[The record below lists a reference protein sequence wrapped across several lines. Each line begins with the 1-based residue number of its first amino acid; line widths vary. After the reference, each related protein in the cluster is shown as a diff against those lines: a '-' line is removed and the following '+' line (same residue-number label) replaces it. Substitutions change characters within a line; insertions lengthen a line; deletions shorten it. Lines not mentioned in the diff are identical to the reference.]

1 MSQIE
6 TIMLVALGFVG
17 ALLVGLLV
25 VRGLWTYAVSLG
37 RRRVERRA
45 PSAIAELRA
54 DRDRLKAE
62 YAMQGRRLQLRLDD
76 LKTRMAEQMAEA
88 SRNRNRI
95 EHLADEIKRRD
106 EEITK
111 RDEEADNLRVQITA
125 LERELT
131 DRTELLQQAKDLMQ
145 AKEEISIELQ
155 SKLKVAEAKVS
166 DQWFIIETLKS
177 DNPQATADLTGMA
190 SSKFENAQ
198 ERLRQRIEEMN
209 SLTRQIDEQRQDL
222 SVQQDELAI
231 LREQINRS
239 READAR
245 VAAASRAKSKSK
257 DEKSATPNQDMLI
270 KSGQANAS
278 DQLEQKILD
287 TERETETLTEEL
299 SRLDEMWN
307 KNSASPDA
315 DQTAAGN
322 TAKSEAPE
330 TEKSKDEKAAA
341 DKKTRAK
348 SAGKSDKARSKADA
362 ADATSHKTAKKPAD
376 DAKRD
381 AEKQPADSQ
390 DQAATAKAAN
400 CRPADTKTAKSK
412 PAETKTA
419 ETKTTEP
426 VAVADVKLPGSSID
440 DATAVAQDDTQP
452 TGKTVTAGSTAGPNN
467 IISLAQ
473 RIRALHSDA
482 SSNS

>member
-37 RRRVERRA
+37 KRRVERRA

-95 EHLADEIKRRD
+95 EHLADEIRRRD

-111 RDEEADNLRVQITA
+111 RDEDADNLRLQITA

-145 AKEEISIELQ
+145 AKEEMSIELQ

-177 DNPQATADLTGMA
+177 DNPPATADLTGMA

-209 SLTRQIDEQRQDL
+209 ALTRQIDEQRQDL

-245 VAAASRAKSKSK
+245 VAASTKAKSRQT
-257 DEKSATPNQDMLI
+257 DEKSTTPNQDMLI
-270 KSGQANAS
+270 KSGQATAS
-278 DQLEQKILD
+278 DQLEQRIIE
-287 TERETETLTEEL
+287 TERETENLTEEL
-299 SRLDEMWN
+299 SRLDDMWN
-307 KNSASPDA
+307 KNNTDLGIDNDAAGSPDKPQKP
-315 DQTAAGN
+315 DMEKTASGKKPASKTN
-322 TAKSEAPE
+322 TARTAKSKTDPAD
-330 TEKSKDEKAAA
+330 TAKEKS
-341 DKKTRAK
+341 
-348 SAGKSDKARSKADA
+348 
-362 ADATSHKTAKKPAD
+362 AKKPAA
-376 DAKRD
+376 DAKPD
-381 AEKQPADSQ
+381 AERPQEKSAKTPQQPVSD
-390 DQAATAKAAN
+390 KAADDK
-400 CRPADTKTAKSK
+400 AA
-412 PAETKTA
+412 
-419 ETKTTEP
+419 EP
-426 VAVADVKLPGSSID
+426 VAMAEVKLPGSSMEV
-440 DATAVAQDDTQP
+440 TAAAQDDNQP
-452 TGKTVTAGSTAGPNN
+452 VGKTVTAGAGAGNNN

-473 RIRALHSDA
+473 RIRALHSDEPG
-482 SSNS
+482 NS

>member
-37 RRRVERRA
+37 KRRVERRA

-95 EHLADEIKRRD
+95 EHLADEIRRRD
-106 EEITK
+106 DEITK
-111 RDEEADNLRVQITA
+111 RDEDADNLHLQITA

-177 DNPQATADLTGMA
+177 DNPPATADLTGMA

-209 SLTRQIDEQRQDL
+209 TLTRQIDEQRQDL

-245 VAAASRAKSKSK
+245 VAASSKAKSRQT

-278 DQLEQKILD
+278 EQLEQKILE

-307 KNSASPDA
+307 KNNTDLGI
-315 DQTAAGN
+315 DEEAAGSP
-322 TAKSEAPE
+322 AKSEKPD
-330 TEKSKDEKAAA
+330 SEKAAA
-341 DKKTRAK
+341 SKKTTAK
-348 SAGKSDKARSKADA
+348 SHRSRKAKSKTEA
-362 ADATSHKTAKKPAD
+362 ADTTKDKTANKPAD
-376 DAKRD
+376 ETKPDTDSPQKQSAKPREQF
-381 AEKQPADSQ
+381 AS
-390 DQAATAKAAN
+390 AKAVDTE
-400 CRPADTKTAKSK
+400 PA
-412 PAETKTA
+412 
-419 ETKTTEP
+419 EP
-426 VAVADVKLPGSSID
+426 VAMAEVKLPGSSMEV
-440 DATAVAQDDTQP
+440 TAVAQDDNQP
-452 TGKTVTAGSTAGPNN
+452 AGKTLAAGTNAGNNN

-473 RIRALHSDA
+473 RIRALHGDA
-482 SSNS
+482 SGSS

>member
-37 RRRVERRA
+37 KRRVERRA

-106 EEITK
+106 EELTK
-111 RDEEADNLRVQITA
+111 RDEDADNLRLQITA

-177 DNPQATADLTGMA
+177 DNPPATADLTGMA

-209 SLTRQIDEQRQDL
+209 ALTQQIDEQRQDL

-245 VAAASRAKSKSK
+245 VAASSKAKSKQT
-257 DEKSATPNQDMLI
+257 DEKSTTPNQDILI

-278 DQLEQKILD
+278 EQLERKIIE
-287 TERETETLTEEL
+287 TERETENLTEEL
-299 SRLDEMWN
+299 SRLNEMWN
-307 KNSASPDA
+307 KNNTGLSMDDSAAENPD
-315 DQTAAGN
+315 
-322 TAKSEAPE
+322 KSQKPD
-330 TEKSKDEKAAA
+330 SEKAASA
-341 DKKTRAK
+341 KKTA
-348 SAGKSDKARSKADA
+348 SKADTNGKAKSKTEPENA
-362 ADATSHKTAKKPAD
+362 AREKTAKKHAD
-376 DAKRD
+376 DANPVADQPK
-381 AEKQPADSQ
+381 EKPARKSEQPASG
-390 DQAATAKAAN
+390 K
-400 CRPADTKTAKSK
+400 PADTKTADSK
-412 PAETKTA
+412 KA
-419 ETKTTEP
+419 EP
-426 VAVADVKLPGSSID
+426 VAMAEVKLPGSSMD
-440 DATAVAQDDTQP
+440 VTAVAQDDNQP
-452 TGKTVTAGSTAGPNN
+452 TGKTLTAGTGAGNNN

-482 SSNS
+482 PGSS

>member
-37 RRRVERRA
+37 KRRVERRA

-106 EEITK
+106 EELTK
-111 RDEEADNLRVQITA
+111 RDEDADNLRLQITA

-177 DNPQATADLTGMA
+177 DNPPATADLTGMA

-209 SLTRQIDEQRQDL
+209 TLTRQIDEQRQDL

-245 VAAASRAKSKSK
+245 VAASSKAKSKQT
-257 DEKSATPNQDMLI
+257 DGKSATPNQDMLI

-278 DQLEQKILD
+278 DQLEQKIME

-307 KNSASPDA
+307 KNNSEPEVKQEA
-315 DQTAAGN
+315 DG
-322 TAKSEAPE
+322 S
-330 TEKSKDEKAAA
+330 TEKSK
-341 DKKTRAK
+341 T
-348 SAGKSDKARSKADA
+348 SKSDKAAAEHKQDSKADTA
-362 ADATSHKTAKKPAD
+362 GKAKPKAEPADTAKDKVANKPAD
-376 DAKRD
+376 EAKPDAGKPEEKS
-381 AEKQPADSQ
+381 AEATEQPVADKK
-390 DQAATAKAAN
+390 DKKAATAK
-400 CRPADTKTAKSK
+400 TA
-412 PAETKTA
+412 
-419 ETKTTEP
+419 EP
-426 VAVADVKLPGSSID
+426 VAMAEVKLPGSSMD
-440 DATAVAQDDTQP
+440 VTAVAQEDNQP
-452 TGKTVTAGSTAGPNN
+452 VGKTLAAGSGTGNNN

-482 SSNS
+482 PGSS

>member
-37 RRRVERRA
+37 KRRVERRA

-95 EHLADEIKRRD
+95 EHLADETRRRD
-106 EEITK
+106 EEIAK
-111 RDEEADNLRVQITA
+111 RNEEADNLRLQITA

-131 DRTELLQQAKDLMQ
+131 DRTELLQQAKDLLQ
-145 AKEEISIELQ
+145 VKEEISAELQ
-155 SKLKVAEAKVS
+155 GKLKTAEAKVA
-166 DQWFIIETLKS
+166 DQWFIIETFKN
-177 DNPQATADLTGMA
+177 DGPAATADLTGTA
-190 SSKFENAQ
+190 SSKFDSAQ

-209 SLTRQIDEQRQDL
+209 DLTRQIDEQRQDL

-245 VAAASRAKSKSK
+245 VAAASKAGSRKAAEKPVTANDAKSV
-257 DEKSATPNQDMLI
+257 KSARPAT
-270 KSGQANAS
+270 G

-299 SRLDEMWN
+299 SRLDKMWN
-307 KNSASPDA
+307 GKDTDSGTESDATASPD
-315 DQTAAGN
+315 
-322 TAKSEAPE
+322 
-330 TEKSKDEKAAA
+330 
-341 DKKTRAK
+341 K
-348 SAGKSDKARSKADA
+348 SAKQDSEKTVTASKSASKSG
-362 ADATSHKTAKKPAD
+362 TVRK
-376 DAKRD
+376 
-381 AEKQPADSQ
+381 
-390 DQAATAKAAN
+390 
-400 CRPADTKTAKSK
+400 AKSK
-412 PAETKTA
+412 PVAADTSSNKTA
-419 ETKTTEP
+419 GKPAGTATATAVAEKSPEQPASGKAADAKADEP
-426 VAVADVKLPGSSID
+426 VAMAQVKLPGSSMD
-440 DATAVAQDDTQP
+440 VAGSAPESSQPAGQTLATATN
-452 TGKTVTAGSTAGPNN
+452 AGNNN

-473 RIRALHSDA
+473 RIRALHGDMSG
-482 SSNS
+482 NS

>member
-37 RRRVERRA
+37 KRRVERRA

-106 EEITK
+106 EELTK
-111 RDEEADNLRVQITA
+111 RDEDADNLRLQITA

-177 DNPQATADLTGMA
+177 DNPPATADLTGMA

-209 SLTRQIDEQRQDL
+209 TLTRQIDEQRQDL

-245 VAAASRAKSKSK
+245 VAASSKAKSKQT
-257 DEKSATPNQDMLI
+257 DGKSATPNQDMLI

-278 DQLEQKILD
+278 DQLEQKIME

-307 KNSASPDA
+307 KNNSEPEVKQEA
-315 DQTAAGN
+315 DG
-322 TAKSEAPE
+322 S
-330 TEKSKDEKAAA
+330 TEKSK
-341 DKKTRAK
+341 T
-348 SAGKSDKARSKADA
+348 SKSDKAAAEHKQDSKADTA
-362 ADATSHKTAKKPAD
+362 GKAKPKAEPADTAKDKVANKPAD
-376 DAKRD
+376 EAKPDAGKPE
-381 AEKQPADSQ
+381 EKSAGATEQPVADKK
-390 DQAATAKAAN
+390 DKKAATAK
-400 CRPADTKTAKSK
+400 TA
-412 PAETKTA
+412 
-419 ETKTTEP
+419 EP
-426 VAVADVKLPGSSID
+426 VAMAEVKLPGSSMD
-440 DATAVAQDDTQP
+440 VTAVAQEDNQSV
-452 TGKTVTAGSTAGPNN
+452 GKTLTAGSGTGNNN

-482 SSNS
+482 PGSS

>member
-37 RRRVERRA
+37 KRRVERRA

-106 EEITK
+106 DEITK
-111 RDEEADNLRVQITA
+111 RDEEADNLRLQITA

-177 DNPQATADLTGMA
+177 DSTAATADLTGMA

-209 SLTRQIDEQRQDL
+209 TLTRQIDEQRQDL

-245 VAAASRAKSKSK
+245 VAAASKAKSKRK
-257 DEKSATPNQDMLI
+257 EEKSATPNQDMLI
-270 KSGQANAS
+270 KSSQANAS
-278 DQLEQKILD
+278 DQLEQKIIE
-287 TERETETLTEEL
+287 TERETENLTEEL
-299 SRLDEMWN
+299 SRLDKMWN
-307 KNSASPDA
+307 KNSSGSDA
-315 DQTAAGN
+315 DTEA
-322 TAKSEAPE
+322 TAKSDEPE
-330 TEKSKDEKAAA
+330 NEKPQDDNAAANKKQAGKPGEKAKTGSAGNAAGASKSKSAK
-341 DKKTRAK
+341 K
-348 SAGKSDKARSKADA
+348 SAGETKSGTDKAQQQA
-362 ADATSHKTAKKPAD
+362 AKPAS
-376 DAKRD
+376 A
-381 AEKQPADSQ
+381 
-390 DQAATAKAAN
+390 
-400 CRPADTKTAKSK
+400 KTAKSK
-412 PAETKTA
+412 PAAETNDTETKPA
-419 ETKTTEP
+419 EP
-426 VAVADVKLPGSSID
+426 VAMADVKLPGSSVD
-440 DATAVAQDDTQP
+440 VTAAAQEDIQP
-452 TGKTVTAGSTAGPNN
+452 TGKPMATGTTAGNAN

-473 RIRALHSDA
+473 RIRALHGDA
-482 SSNS
+482 SGNS

>member
-37 RRRVERRA
+37 KRRVERRA

-95 EHLADEIKRRD
+95 EHLADEIRRRD

-111 RDEEADNLRVQITA
+111 RDEDADNLRLQITA

-177 DNPQATADLTGMA
+177 DNPPATADLTGMA

-209 SLTRQIDEQRQDL
+209 ALTRQIDEQRQDL

-245 VAAASRAKSKSK
+245 VAASTKAKSRQT
-257 DEKSATPNQDMLI
+257 DEKSTTPNQDMLI
-270 KSGQANAS
+270 KSGQATAS
-278 DQLEQKILD
+278 DQLEQRIIE
-287 TERETETLTEEL
+287 TERETENLTEEL
-299 SRLDEMWN
+299 SRLDDMWN
-307 KNSASPDA
+307 KNNTDLGIDNDAAGSPDKSQKP
-315 DQTAAGN
+315 DREKTASGKKPASKTN
-322 TAKSEAPE
+322 TARTAKSKTDPAD
-330 TEKSKDEKAAA
+330 TAKEKS
-341 DKKTRAK
+341 
-348 SAGKSDKARSKADA
+348 
-362 ADATSHKTAKKPAD
+362 AKKPAA
-376 DAKRD
+376 DAKPD
-381 AEKQPADSQ
+381 ADRPQEKSAKTPQQPESD
-390 DQAATAKAAN
+390 KAADDK
-400 CRPADTKTAKSK
+400 AA
-412 PAETKTA
+412 
-419 ETKTTEP
+419 EP
-426 VAVADVKLPGSSID
+426 VAMAEVKLPGSSMEV
-440 DATAVAQDDTQP
+440 TAAAQDDNQP
-452 TGKTVTAGSTAGPNN
+452 VGKTVTAGAGAGNNN

-482 SSNS
+482 PGNS

>member
-37 RRRVERRA
+37 KRRVERRA

-106 EEITK
+106 EELTK
-111 RDEEADNLRVQITA
+111 RDEDADNLRLQITA

-177 DNPQATADLTGMA
+177 DNPPATADLTGMA

-209 SLTRQIDEQRQDL
+209 TLTRQIDEQRQDL

-245 VAAASRAKSKSK
+245 VAASSKAKSKQT
-257 DEKSATPNQDMLI
+257 DGKSATPNQDMLI

-278 DQLEQKILD
+278 DQLEQKIME

-307 KNSASPDA
+307 KNNSDPDVKQEA
-315 DQTAAGN
+315 DG
-322 TAKSEAPE
+322 S
-330 TEKSKDEKAAA
+330 TEKSK
-341 DKKTRAK
+341 T
-348 SAGKSDKARSKADA
+348 SKSDKAAAQHKQDSKTDTAGKAKPKAEPAD
-362 ADATSHKTAKKPAD
+362 TAKDKVANKPAD
-376 DAKRD
+376 EAKPDAGKPEEKS
-381 AEKQPADSQ
+381 AEATEQPVADKK
-390 DQAATAKAAN
+390 DKKAATAK
-400 CRPADTKTAKSK
+400 TA
-412 PAETKTA
+412 
-419 ETKTTEP
+419 EP
-426 VAVADVKLPGSSID
+426 VAMAEVKLPGSSMD
-440 DATAVAQDDTQP
+440 VTAVAQEDNQP
-452 TGKTVTAGSTAGPNN
+452 VGKTLTAGSGTGNNN

-482 SSNS
+482 PGSS

>member
-37 RRRVERRA
+37 KRRVERRA

-95 EHLADEIKRRD
+95 EHLADEVRKRDDEITRRD
-106 EEITK
+106 E
-111 RDEEADNLRVQITA
+111 DADNLKLQITA

-131 DRTELLQQAKDLMQ
+131 DRTELLQQAKDLLQ
-145 AKEEISIELQ
+145 TKEEISLELQ
-155 SKLKVAEAKVS
+155 GKLKVAEAKVA
-166 DQWFIIETLKS
+166 DQWFIIETFRN
-177 DNPQATADLTGMA
+177 DGPPATADLTGMA
-190 SSKFENAQ
+190 SSKFESAQ

-209 SLTRQIDEQRQDL
+209 ELTRQIDEQRQDL

-231 LREQINRS
+231 LREQIKRS

-245 VAAASRAKSKSK
+245 AAASASSK
-257 DEKSATPNQDMLI
+257 T
-270 KSGQANAS
+270 KSGQKGVNSPDTSEDLSIRSGDATAS
-278 DQLEQKILD
+278 DQLEQKIIE

-299 SRLDEMWN
+299 SRLDKMWSSSHSDLGIDDEVAA
-307 KNSASPDA
+307 KPADASDMPAGKKSAVKSSSTRKTKSA
-315 DQTAAGN
+315 
-322 TAKSEAPE
+322 TAKGSSSKGASKTPDVDNGKSNAGTASNE
-330 TEKSKDEKAAA
+330 TEKSV
-341 DKKTRAK
+341 
-348 SAGKSDKARSKADA
+348 SL
-362 ADATSHKTAKKPAD
+362 P
-376 DAKRD
+376 
-381 AEKQPADSQ
+381 
-390 DQAATAKAAN
+390 
-400 CRPADTKTAKSK
+400 
-412 PAETKTA
+412 
-419 ETKTTEP
+419 
-426 VAVADVKLPGSSID
+426 DVKLPDTSTEVTAVVQKEDQPSGKTMAAGSS
-440 DATAVAQDDTQP
+440 
-452 TGKTVTAGSTAGPNN
+452 AGNNN

-473 RIRALHSDA
+473 RIRALHSDVPG
-482 SSNS
+482 NT

>member
-37 RRRVERRA
+37 KRRVERRA

-95 EHLADEIKRRD
+95 EHLADEIRRRD
-106 EEITK
+106 DEITK
-111 RDEEADNLRVQITA
+111 RDEDADNLHLQITA

-177 DNPQATADLTGMA
+177 DNPPATADLTGMA

-209 SLTRQIDEQRQDL
+209 TLTRQIDEQRQDL

-245 VAAASRAKSKSK
+245 VAASSKAKSRQT

-278 DQLEQKILD
+278 EQLEQKILE

-307 KNSASPDA
+307 KNNTDLGI
-315 DQTAAGN
+315 DEEAA
-322 TAKSEAPE
+322 
-330 TEKSKDEKAAA
+330 
-341 DKKTRAK
+341 
-348 SAGKSDKARSKADA
+348 
-362 ADATSHKTAKKPAD
+362 
-376 DAKRD
+376 
-381 AEKQPADSQ
+381 
-390 DQAATAKAAN
+390 
-400 CRPADTKTAKSK
+400 
-412 PAETKTA
+412 
-419 ETKTTEP
+419 
-426 VAVADVKLPGSSID
+426 
-440 DATAVAQDDTQP
+440 
-452 TGKTVTAGSTAGPNN
+452 
-467 IISLAQ
+467 
-473 RIRALHSDA
+473 
-482 SSNS
+482 

>member
-1 MSQIE
+1 MFGSHPTIVWSLLSGGLMSQIE

-37 RRRVERRA
+37 KRRVERRA

-95 EHLADEIKRRD
+95 EHLADEIRRRD
-106 EEITK
+106 DEITK
-111 RDEEADNLRVQITA
+111 RDEDADNLHLQITA

-177 DNPQATADLTGMA
+177 DNPPAAADLTGMA

-209 SLTRQIDEQRQDL
+209 TLTRQIDEQRQDL

-245 VAAASRAKSKSK
+245 VAASSKAKSRQT
-257 DEKSATPNQDMLI
+257 DEKSTIPNQDMLI

-278 DQLEQKILD
+278 DQLEQKILE

-307 KNSASPDA
+307 KN
-315 DQTAAGN
+315 N
-322 TAKSEAPE
+322 TDLSF
-330 TEKSKDEKAAA
+330 DEKAAGSPA
-341 DKKTRAK
+341 NSEKPGSGKAAASKKTTAK
-348 SAGKSDKARSKADA
+348 SHGSRKVKSKTEAADTTKDKAANM
-362 ADATSHKTAKKPAD
+362 PAD
-376 DAKRD
+376 ETKPDV
-381 AEKQPADSQ
+381 DSQ
-390 DQAATAKAAN
+390 QEKFASAKAAN
-400 CRPADTKTAKSK
+400 TEPA
-412 PAETKTA
+412 
-419 ETKTTEP
+419 EP
-426 VAVADVKLPGSSID
+426 VAMAEVKLPGSSMEV
-440 DATAVAQDDTQP
+440 TAVTQDDNQP
-452 TGKTVTAGSTAGPNN
+452 DGKTLAAGANAGNNN

-482 SSNS
+482 SGNS

>member
-1 MSQIE
+1 
-6 TIMLVALGFVG
+6 MLVALGFVG

-37 RRRVERRA
+37 KRRVERRA

-95 EHLADEIKRRD
+95 EHLADEIRRRD
-106 EEITK
+106 DEITK
-111 RDEEADNLRVQITA
+111 RDEDADNLHLQITA

-177 DNPQATADLTGMA
+177 DNPPATADLTGMA

-209 SLTRQIDEQRQDL
+209 TLTRQIDEQRQDL

-245 VAAASRAKSKSK
+245 VAASSKAKSRQT

-278 DQLEQKILD
+278 EQLEQKILE

-307 KNSASPDA
+307 KNNTDLGI
-315 DQTAAGN
+315 DEEAAGSP
-322 TAKSEAPE
+322 AKSEKPD
-330 TEKSKDEKAAA
+330 SEKAAA
-341 DKKTRAK
+341 SKKTTAK
-348 SAGKSDKARSKADA
+348 SHRSRKAKSKTEA
-362 ADATSHKTAKKPAD
+362 ADTTKDKTANKPAD
-376 DAKRD
+376 ETKPDTDSPQKQSAKPREQF
-381 AEKQPADSQ
+381 AS
-390 DQAATAKAAN
+390 AKAVDTE
-400 CRPADTKTAKSK
+400 PA
-412 PAETKTA
+412 
-419 ETKTTEP
+419 EP
-426 VAVADVKLPGSSID
+426 VAMAEVKLPGSSMEV
-440 DATAVAQDDTQP
+440 TAVAQDDNQP
-452 TGKTVTAGSTAGPNN
+452 AGKTLAAGTNAGNNN

-473 RIRALHSDA
+473 RIRALHGDA
-482 SSNS
+482 SGSS

>member
-37 RRRVERRA
+37 KRRVERRA

-95 EHLADEIKRRD
+95 EHLADEIRRRD

-111 RDEEADNLRVQITA
+111 RDEDADNLRLQITA

-145 AKEEISIELQ
+145 AKEEMSIELQ

-177 DNPQATADLTGMA
+177 DNPPATADLTGMA

-209 SLTRQIDEQRQDL
+209 ALTRQIDEQRQDL

-245 VAAASRAKSKSK
+245 VAASTKAKSRQT
-257 DEKSATPNQDMLI
+257 DEKSTTPNQDMLI
-270 KSGQANAS
+270 KSGQATAS
-278 DQLEQKILD
+278 DQLEQRIIE
-287 TERETETLTEEL
+287 TERETENLTEEL
-299 SRLDEMWN
+299 SRLDDMWN
-307 KNSASPDA
+307 KNNTDLGIDNDAAGSPDKPQKP
-315 DQTAAGN
+315 DMEKTASGKKPASKTN
-322 TAKSEAPE
+322 TARTAKSKTDPAD
-330 TEKSKDEKAAA
+330 TAKEKS
-341 DKKTRAK
+341 
-348 SAGKSDKARSKADA
+348 
-362 ADATSHKTAKKPAD
+362 AKKPAA
-376 DAKRD
+376 DAKPD
-381 AEKQPADSQ
+381 AERPQEKSAKTPQQPVSD
-390 DQAATAKAAN
+390 KAADDK
-400 CRPADTKTAKSK
+400 AA
-412 PAETKTA
+412 
-419 ETKTTEP
+419 EP
-426 VAVADVKLPGSSID
+426 VAMAEVKLPGSSMEV
-440 DATAVAQDDTQP
+440 TAAAQDDNQP
-452 TGKTVTAGSTAGPNN
+452 VGKTVTAGAGAGNNN

-482 SSNS
+482 PGNS

>member
-37 RRRVERRA
+37 KRRVERRA

-95 EHLADEIKRRD
+95 EHLADETRRRD
-106 EEITK
+106 EEIAK
-111 RDEEADNLRVQITA
+111 RNEEADNLRLQITA

-131 DRTELLQQAKDLMQ
+131 DRTELLQQAKDLLQ
-145 AKEEISIELQ
+145 AKEEISAELQ
-155 SKLKVAEAKVS
+155 GKLKTAEAKVA
-166 DQWFIIETLKS
+166 DQWFIIETFKN
-177 DNPQATADLTGMA
+177 DGPEATADLSGTA
-190 SSKFENAQ
+190 SSKFDSAQ
-198 ERLRQRIEEMN
+198 ERLRQRIGEMN
-209 SLTRQIDEQRQDL
+209 DLTRQIDEQRQDL

-245 VAAASRAKSKSK
+245 VAAASKAGSRKAA
-257 DEKSATPNQDMLI
+257 EKPVTA
-270 KSGQANAS
+270 SGTTSVDFARPEAG
-278 DQLEQKILD
+278 DQLEQKILE

-299 SRLDEMWN
+299 SRLDKMWN
-307 KNSASPDA
+307 GKGPDSGSDSDAATSPD
-315 DQTAAGN
+315 
-322 TAKSEAPE
+322 
-330 TEKSKDEKAAA
+330 KAAKP
-341 DKKTRAK
+341 D
-348 SAGKSDKARSKADA
+348 SE
-362 ADATSHKTAKKPAD
+362 KTATASKPAS
-376 DAKRD
+376 KSGTVR
-381 AEKQPADSQ
+381 K
-390 DQAATAKAAN
+390 
-400 CRPADTKTAKSK
+400 AKSK
-412 PAETKTA
+412 PVPAGTSSSKTA
-419 ETKTTEP
+419 GKQAGTATAVADEAPQQPASSKAADTKADEP
-426 VAVADVKLPGSSID
+426 VAMAQVKLPGSSMD
-440 DATAVAQDDTQP
+440 VPGSAPESSQPAGQTLATATN
-452 TGKTVTAGSTAGPNN
+452 AGNNN

-473 RIRALHSDA
+473 RIRALHGDMSG
-482 SSNS
+482 NS

>member
-37 RRRVERRA
+37 KRRVERRA

-95 EHLADEIKRRD
+95 EHLADEIRRRD

-111 RDEEADNLRVQITA
+111 RDEDADNLRLQITA

-177 DNPQATADLTGMA
+177 DNPPATADLTGMA

-209 SLTRQIDEQRQDL
+209 ALTRQIDEQRQDL

-245 VAAASRAKSKSK
+245 VAASTKAKSRQT
-257 DEKSATPNQDMLI
+257 DEKSTTPNQDMLI
-270 KSGQANAS
+270 KSGQATAS
-278 DQLEQKILD
+278 DQLEQRIIE
-287 TERETETLTEEL
+287 TERETENLTEEL
-299 SRLDEMWN
+299 SRLDDMWN
-307 KNSASPDA
+307 KNNTDLGIDNDAAGSPDKPQKP
-315 DQTAAGN
+315 DMEKTASGKKPASKTN
-322 TAKSEAPE
+322 TARTAKSKTDPAD
-330 TEKSKDEKAAA
+330 TAKEKS
-341 DKKTRAK
+341 
-348 SAGKSDKARSKADA
+348 
-362 ADATSHKTAKKPAD
+362 AKKPAA
-376 DAKRD
+376 DAKPD
-381 AEKQPADSQ
+381 ADRPQEKSAKTPQQPESD
-390 DQAATAKAAN
+390 KAADDK
-400 CRPADTKTAKSK
+400 AA
-412 PAETKTA
+412 
-419 ETKTTEP
+419 EP
-426 VAVADVKLPGSSID
+426 VAMAEVKLPGSSMEV
-440 DATAVAQDDTQP
+440 TAAAQDDNQP
-452 TGKTVTAGSTAGPNN
+452 VGKTVTAGAGAGNNN

-482 SSNS
+482 PGNS

>member
-37 RRRVERRA
+37 KRRVERRA

-95 EHLADEIKRRD
+95 EHLADEVKRRD
-106 EEITK
+106 DEITK
-111 RDEEADNLRVQITA
+111 RDEEADNLRLQIIA

-177 DNPQATADLTGMA
+177 DNPPATADLTGMA

-209 SLTRQIDEQRQDL
+209 ALTRQIDEQRQDL

-245 VAAASRAKSKSK
+245 VAAASKSKSK
-257 DEKSATPNQDMLI
+257 HKEEKSATPNQDMLI
-270 KSGQANAS
+270 KSSQANAS
-278 DQLEQKILD
+278 DQLEQKIIE

-307 KNSASPDA
+307 KSSSGQDA
-315 DQTAAGN
+315 DTETAA
-322 TAKSEAPE
+322 KSDGAESEQPKDGKAAAGKKQTGKP
-330 TEKSKDEKAAA
+330 DEKAKIESQAA
-341 DKKTRAK
+341 APD
-348 SAGKSDKARSKADA
+348 AGKSKS
-362 ADATSHKTAKKPAD
+362 TKKPVG
-376 DAKRD
+376 
-381 AEKQPADSQ
+381 
-390 DQAATAKAAN
+390 
-400 CRPADTKTAKSK
+400 
-412 PAETKTA
+412 ETKTA
-419 ETKTTEP
+419 ADNAQEPAAKPKDQPAGAKTAKTKPGAETKDTETKPAEP
-426 VAVADVKLPGSSID
+426 VAVADVKLPGSSMEVS
-440 DATAVAQDDTQP
+440 AVAKEDMQP
-452 TGKTVTAGSTAGPNN
+452 AGKTVAAGTAAGNAN

-473 RIRALHSDA
+473 RIRALHGDPSG
-482 SSNS
+482 NS

>member
-37 RRRVERRA
+37 KRRVERRA

-95 EHLADEIKRRD
+95 EHLADEIRRRD

-111 RDEEADNLRVQITA
+111 RDEDADNLRLQITA

-177 DNPQATADLTGMA
+177 DNPPATADLTGMA

-209 SLTRQIDEQRQDL
+209 ALTRQIDEQRQDL

-245 VAAASRAKSKSK
+245 VAASTKAKSRQT
-257 DEKSATPNQDMLI
+257 DEKSTTPNQDMLI

-278 DQLEQKILD
+278 DQLEQRIIE
-287 TERETETLTEEL
+287 TERETENLTEEL
-299 SRLDEMWN
+299 SRLDDMWN
-307 KNSASPDA
+307 KNNTDLGIDNDAAGSPDKSQKP
-315 DQTAAGN
+315 DREKTASGKKPASKTN
-322 TAKSEAPE
+322 TARTAKSKTDPAD
-330 TEKSKDEKAAA
+330 TAKEKS
-341 DKKTRAK
+341 
-348 SAGKSDKARSKADA
+348 
-362 ADATSHKTAKKPAD
+362 AKKPAA
-376 DAKRD
+376 DAKPD
-381 AEKQPADSQ
+381 ADRPQEKSAKTPQQPVSD
-390 DQAATAKAAN
+390 KAADDK
-400 CRPADTKTAKSK
+400 AA
-412 PAETKTA
+412 
-419 ETKTTEP
+419 EP
-426 VAVADVKLPGSSID
+426 VAMAEVKLPGSSMEV
-440 DATAVAQDDTQP
+440 TAVAQDDNQP
-452 TGKTVTAGSTAGPNN
+452 VGKTVTAGAGAGNNN

-482 SSNS
+482 PGNS

>member
-37 RRRVERRA
+37 KRRVERRA

-95 EHLADEIKRRD
+95 EHLADEISRRD
-106 EEITK
+106 DELTK
-111 RDEEADNLRVQITA
+111 RDEDADNLRLQITA

-131 DRTELLQQAKDLMQ
+131 DRTELLQQAKDLLQ

-177 DNPQATADLTGMA
+177 DNPPASADLTGMA

-245 VAAASRAKSKSK
+245 VAAAGKTKSKQTN
-257 DEKSATPNQDMLI
+257 EKSATPNQDMLL
-270 KSGQANAS
+270 KSGQVNAS
-278 DQLEQKILD
+278 EQLEQKIIE

-307 KNSASPDA
+307 KNNTDMDA
-315 DQTAAGN
+315 DAAEN
-322 TAKSEAPE
+322 PATSEKPE
-330 TEKSKDEKAAA
+330 DKKAEDEKAEAT
-341 DKKTRAK
+341 KKSTKARKANP
-348 SAGKSDKARSKADA
+348 KSDPADTAKDKA
-362 ADATSHKTAKKPAD
+362 AKKPAD
-376 DAKRD
+376 DAKSD
-381 AEKQPADSQ
+381 ADGPQEKSAEQQQQSAS
-390 DQAATAKAAN
+390 AKAS
-400 CRPADTKTAKSK
+400 KAKSG
-412 PAETKTA
+412 AETEIA
-419 ETKTTEP
+419 EP
-426 VAVADVKLPGSSID
+426 VAMAEVKLPGSSMEV
-440 DATAVAQDDTQP
+440 TAVAQDNSQP
-452 TGKTVTAGSTAGPNN
+452 VGKTLAAGANAGNNN

-473 RIRALHSDA
+473 RIRALHSDVPG
-482 SSNS
+482 NS

>member
-37 RRRVERRA
+37 KRRVERRA

-95 EHLADEIKRRD
+95 EHLADEIRRRD

-111 RDEEADNLRVQITA
+111 RDEDADNLRLQITA

-177 DNPQATADLTGMA
+177 DNPPAAADLTGMA

-209 SLTRQIDEQRQDL
+209 ALTHQIDEQRQDL

-245 VAAASRAKSKSK
+245 AAASSKAIYRQTS
-257 DEKSATPNQDMLI
+257 EKPTTPNQDMLI
-270 KSGQANAS
+270 RSGQANAS
-278 DQLEQKILD
+278 DQLEQKIIE
-287 TERETETLTEEL
+287 TERETENLTEEL

-307 KNSASPDA
+307 KNNTGLSMDDSAAENPGKSPEQDSEKAASAKRTASSADTDGKTKSKTGPEDA
-315 DQTAAGN
+315 AREN
-322 TAKSEAPE
+322 TAKKQADDPRPFADQPTETSAKKSEQPV
-330 TEKSKDEKAAA
+330 S
-341 DKKTRAK
+341 
-348 SAGKSDKARSKADA
+348 G
-362 ADATSHKTAKKPAD
+362 KPAD
-376 DAKRD
+376 TGT
-381 AEKQPADSQ
+381 ADSK
-390 DQAATAKAAN
+390 KA
-400 CRPADTKTAKSK
+400 
-412 PAETKTA
+412 
-419 ETKTTEP
+419 EP
-426 VAVADVKLPGSSID
+426 VAMAANVKLPGSSMEV
-440 DATAVAQDDTQP
+440 TAVAQDDNQP
-452 TGKTVTAGSTAGPNN
+452 AGKTLTAGTGAGNNN

-482 SSNS
+482 PGGS

>member
-37 RRRVERRA
+37 KRRVERRA

-95 EHLADEIKRRD
+95 EHLADEIRRRD

-111 RDEEADNLRVQITA
+111 RDEDADNLRLQITA

-177 DNPQATADLTGMA
+177 DNPPATADLTGMA

-198 ERLRQRIEEMN
+198 ERLRQRIDEMN
-209 SLTRQIDEQRQDL
+209 ALTQQIDEQRQDL

-245 VAAASRAKSKSK
+245 VAASTKAKSRQT
-257 DEKSATPNQDMLI
+257 DEKSTTPNQDMLI

-278 DQLEQKILD
+278 DQLEQRIIE
-287 TERETETLTEEL
+287 TERETENLTEEL
-299 SRLDEMWN
+299 SRLDDMWN
-307 KNSASPDA
+307 KNNTDLGIDNDAAGSPDKSQKPDREKTASGKKSASKTN
-315 DQTAAGN
+315 TAR
-322 TAKSEAPE
+322 TAKSKTDPAD
-330 TEKSKDEKAAA
+330 TAKEKS
-341 DKKTRAK
+341 
-348 SAGKSDKARSKADA
+348 
-362 ADATSHKTAKKPAD
+362 AKKPAA
-376 DAKRD
+376 DAKPD
-381 AEKQPADSQ
+381 ADRPQEKSAKTPQQPVSD
-390 DQAATAKAAN
+390 KAADDK
-400 CRPADTKTAKSK
+400 AA
-412 PAETKTA
+412 
-419 ETKTTEP
+419 EP
-426 VAVADVKLPGSSID
+426 VAMAEVKLPGSSMEV
-440 DATAVAQDDTQP
+440 TAVAQDDNQP
-452 TGKTVTAGSTAGPNN
+452 VGKTVTAGAGAGNNN

-482 SSNS
+482 PGNS

>member
-1 MSQIE
+1 
-6 TIMLVALGFVG
+6 MLVALGFVG

-37 RRRVERRA
+37 KRRVERRA

-95 EHLADEIKRRD
+95 EHLADEIRRRD
-106 EEITK
+106 DEITK
-111 RDEEADNLRVQITA
+111 RDEDADNLNLQITA

-177 DNPQATADLTGMA
+177 DNPPATADLTGMA

-209 SLTRQIDEQRQDL
+209 TLTRQIDEQRQDL

-245 VAAASRAKSKSK
+245 VAASSKAKSRQT

-278 DQLEQKILD
+278 EQLEQKILE

-307 KNSASPDA
+307 KNNTDLGI
-315 DQTAAGN
+315 DEEAAGSP
-322 TAKSEAPE
+322 AKSEKPD
-330 TEKSKDEKAAA
+330 SEKAAA
-341 DKKTRAK
+341 SKKTTAK
-348 SAGKSDKARSKADA
+348 SHRSRKAKSKTEA
-362 ADATSHKTAKKPAD
+362 ADTTKDKTANKPAD
-376 DAKRD
+376 ETKPDTDSPQKQSAKPREQF
-381 AEKQPADSQ
+381 AS
-390 DQAATAKAAN
+390 AKAVDTE
-400 CRPADTKTAKSK
+400 PA
-412 PAETKTA
+412 
-419 ETKTTEP
+419 EP
-426 VAVADVKLPGSSID
+426 VAMAEVKLPGSSMEV
-440 DATAVAQDDTQP
+440 TAVAQDDNQP
-452 TGKTVTAGSTAGPNN
+452 AGKTLAAGTNAGNNN

-473 RIRALHSDA
+473 RIRALHGDA
-482 SSNS
+482 SGSS

>member
-37 RRRVERRA
+37 KRRVERRA

-95 EHLADEIKRRD
+95 EHLADEVRRRD

-111 RDEEADNLRVQITA
+111 RDEDADNLRLQITA

-131 DRTELLQQAKDLMQ
+131 DRTELLQQAKDLLQ
-145 AKEEISIELQ
+145 TKEEISAELQ
-155 SKLKVAEAKVS
+155 GKLKVAEAKVA
-166 DQWFIIETLKS
+166 DQWFIIETFKN
-177 DNPQATADLTGMA
+177 DGPPATADLTGMT
-190 SSKFENAQ
+190 SSEFESAQ

-209 SLTRQIDEQRQDL
+209 ELTHQIDEQRQDL
-222 SVQQDELAI
+222 SVQQDELTI
-231 LREQINRS
+231 LREQIKRS

-245 VAAASRAKSKSK
+245 AAASSKAKRELKVSKPEVS
-257 DEKSATPNQDMLI
+257 DQDL
-270 KSGQANAS
+270 SLAS
-278 DQLEQKILD
+278 DDATSSNQLEQKIIE

-299 SRLDEMWN
+299 SRLDKMWIN
-307 KNSASPDA
+307 SKTDLGIEDEAAAQPAKTAQSRDRKSASA
-315 DQTAAGN
+315 KKSAAKTSRSRKKKSKTATSA
-322 TAKSEAPE
+322 TAKSN
-330 TEKSKDEKAAA
+330 S
-341 DKKTRAK
+341 AK
-348 SAGKSDKARSKADA
+348 DA
-362 ADATSHKTAKKPAD
+362 ADASDAD
-376 DAKRD
+376 TGNSD
-381 AEKQPADSQ
+381 AEPAS
-390 DQAATAKAAN
+390 
-400 CRPADTKTAKSK
+400 
-412 PAETKTA
+412 
-419 ETKTTEP
+419 TTPEKP
-426 VAVADVKLPGSSID
+426 VALPDVKLPDTSPEITVSAREKKRSS
-440 DATAVAQDDTQP
+440 
-452 TGKTVTAGSTAGPNN
+452 GKTMAAGTSPGNNN

-473 RIRALHSDA
+473 RIRALHSDVPG
-482 SSNS
+482 NS

>member
-37 RRRVERRA
+37 KRRVERRA

-95 EHLADEIKRRD
+95 EHLADEIRRRD

-111 RDEEADNLRVQITA
+111 RDEDADNLRLQITA

-177 DNPQATADLTGMA
+177 DNPPATADLTGMA

-209 SLTRQIDEQRQDL
+209 SLTQQIDEQRQDL

-245 VAAASRAKSKSK
+245 VAAASKTKSRQT
-257 DEKSATPNQDMLI
+257 DEKSATPNQDMLL

-278 DQLEQKILD
+278 DQLEQKIIE

-307 KNSASPDA
+307 KNNTYLGIDNDAAGSPDKS
-315 DQTAAGN
+315 QTPDSEKTASSKKQTSKTN
-322 TAKSEAPE
+322 TARKA
-330 TEKSKDEKAAA
+330 KSKTEP
-341 DKKTRAK
+341 
-348 SAGKSDKARSKADA
+348 ADA
-362 ADATSHKTAKKPAD
+362 ARDKTAKKPAD
-376 DAKRD
+376 EAKPDAD
-381 AEKQPADSQ
+381 EPQEKSAKTLEQPVF
-390 DQAATAKAAN
+390 
-400 CRPADTKTAKSK
+400 TKTADVK
-412 PAETKTA
+412 AV
-419 ETKTTEP
+419 EP
-426 VAVADVKLPGSSID
+426 VAMAEVKLPGSSMEV
-440 DATAVAQDDTQP
+440 AAVAQDDNQSV
-452 TGKTVTAGSTAGPNN
+452 GKTLAAGPSAGNNN

-482 SSNS
+482 PGNS

>member
-37 RRRVERRA
+37 KRRVERRA

-106 EEITK
+106 EELTK
-111 RDEEADNLRVQITA
+111 RDEDADNLRLQITA

-177 DNPQATADLTGMA
+177 DNPPATADLTGMA

-209 SLTRQIDEQRQDL
+209 ALTQQIDEQRQDL

-245 VAAASRAKSKSK
+245 VAASSKAKSKQT
-257 DEKSATPNQDMLI
+257 DEKSTTPNQDMLI

-278 DQLEQKILD
+278 DQLEQKIIE
-287 TERETETLTEEL
+287 TERETENLTEEL

-307 KNSASPDA
+307 KNNTGLSMDDSAAESPD
-315 DQTAAGN
+315 
-322 TAKSEAPE
+322 KSTKPD
-330 TEKSKDEKAAA
+330 SEKAVSA
-341 DKKTRAK
+341 KKTA
-348 SAGKSDKARSKADA
+348 SKADTNGKTKSKNGSEDA
-362 ADATSHKTAKKPAD
+362 AREKTANKQAD
-376 DAKRD
+376 DAKPVAD
-381 AEKQPADSQ
+381 QPTEKSAKKSQQPVSG
-390 DQAATAKAAN
+390 K
-400 CRPADTKTAKSK
+400 PADTKTADSK
-412 PAETKTA
+412 KA
-419 ETKTTEP
+419 EP
-426 VAVADVKLPGSSID
+426 VAIAAEVKLPGSSMD
-440 DATAVAQDDTQP
+440 VTAVAQDDNQP
-452 TGKTVTAGSTAGPNN
+452 AGKTLTAGTGAGNNN

-482 SSNS
+482 PGSS

>member
-1 MSQIE
+1 
-6 TIMLVALGFVG
+6 MLVALGFVG

-37 RRRVERRA
+37 KRRVERRA

-95 EHLADEIKRRD
+95 EHLADEIRRRD
-106 EEITK
+106 DEITK
-111 RDEEADNLRVQITA
+111 RDEDADNLNLQITA

-177 DNPQATADLTGMA
+177 DNPPATADLTGMA

-209 SLTRQIDEQRQDL
+209 TLTRQIDEQRQDL

-245 VAAASRAKSKSK
+245 VAASSKAKSRQT

-278 DQLEQKILD
+278 EQLEQKILE

-307 KNSASPDA
+307 KNNTDLGI
-315 DQTAAGN
+315 DEEAAGSP
-322 TAKSEAPE
+322 AKSEKPD
-330 TEKSKDEKAAA
+330 SEKAAA
-341 DKKTRAK
+341 SKKTTAK
-348 SAGKSDKARSKADA
+348 SHRSRKAKSKTEA
-362 ADATSHKTAKKPAD
+362 ADTTKDKTANKPAD
-376 DAKRD
+376 ETKPDTDSPQKQSAKPR
-381 AEKQPADSQ
+381 KQFAS
-390 DQAATAKAAN
+390 AKAVDTE
-400 CRPADTKTAKSK
+400 PA
-412 PAETKTA
+412 
-419 ETKTTEP
+419 EP
-426 VAVADVKLPGSSID
+426 VAMAEVKLPGSSMEV
-440 DATAVAQDDTQP
+440 TAVAQDDNQP
-452 TGKTVTAGSTAGPNN
+452 AGKTLAAGTNAGNNN

-473 RIRALHSDA
+473 RIRALHGDA
-482 SSNS
+482 SGSS

>member
-37 RRRVERRA
+37 KRRVERRA

-106 EEITK
+106 EELTK
-111 RDEEADNLRVQITA
+111 RDEDADNLRLQITA

-177 DNPQATADLTGMA
+177 DNPPATADLTGMA

-209 SLTRQIDEQRQDL
+209 ALTQQIDEQRQDL

-245 VAAASRAKSKSK
+245 VAASSKAKSKQT
-257 DEKSATPNQDMLI
+257 DEKSTTPNQDMLI
-270 KSGQANAS
+270 KSGQANAN
-278 DQLEQKILD
+278 DQLEQKIIE
-287 TERETETLTEEL
+287 TERETESLTEEL

-307 KNSASPDA
+307 KNNTGLSTDDGAAENPD
-315 DQTAAGN
+315 
-322 TAKSEAPE
+322 KSQKPD
-330 TEKSKDEKAAA
+330 SEKAASA
-341 DKKTRAK
+341 KKTA
-348 SAGKSDKARSKADA
+348 SKADTNGKA
-362 ADATSHKTAKKPAD
+362 KSKTEPDDATRGKTAKKHAD
-376 DAKRD
+376 DANPVADQPK
-381 AEKQPADSQ
+381 EKSAKKSEQPASG
-390 DQAATAKAAN
+390 K
-400 CRPADTKTAKSK
+400 PADTKTADSK
-412 PAETKTA
+412 KA
-419 ETKTTEP
+419 EP
-426 VAVADVKLPGSSID
+426 VAMAEVKLPGSSMD
-440 DATAVAQDDTQP
+440 VPAVAQDDNQP
-452 TGKTVTAGSTAGPNN
+452 AGKTLTAGTGAGNNN

-482 SSNS
+482 PGSS

>member
-37 RRRVERRA
+37 KRRVERRA

-106 EEITK
+106 DEIGK
-111 RDEEADNLRVQITA
+111 RDEDADHLRLQITA

-131 DRTELLQQAKDLMQ
+131 DRTELLQQAKDLLQ
-145 AKEEISIELQ
+145 TKEEISVELQ
-155 SKLKVAEAKVS
+155 GKLKVAETKVA
-166 DQWFIIETLKS
+166 DQWFIIETIKN
-177 DNPQATADLTGMA
+177 DGPPAAADLTGMA
-190 SSKFENAQ
+190 SSKFESAQ
-198 ERLRQRIEEMN
+198 ERLSQRIQEMN

-245 VAAASRAKSKSK
+245 VAAASKAKSKQPT
-257 DEKSATPNQDMLI
+257 EKSPASNGEIPLN
-270 KSGQANAS
+270 SGQITAG
-278 DQLEQKILD
+278 DLLEQKIIE
-287 TERETETLTEEL
+287 TERETENLTEEL
-299 SRLDEMWN
+299 SRLDEVWN
-307 KNSASPDA
+307 SNQA
-315 DQTAAGN
+315 DPGSVGKAAVDQD
-322 TAKSEAPE
+322 KPVEPE
-330 TEKSKDEKAAA
+330 TEKAVSGKKSASKSSRSRKTKSNTEAA
-341 DKKTRAK
+341 DTTT
-348 SAGKSDKARSKADA
+348 G
-362 ADATSHKTAKKPAD
+362 KTAKQPTGENKPDSDSAQ
-376 DAKRD
+376 
-381 AEKQPADSQ
+381 QPAE
-390 DQAATAKAAN
+390 
-400 CRPADTKTAKSK
+400 PAM
-412 PAETKTA
+412 AEDH
-419 ETKTTEP
+419 KTTEA
-426 VAVADVKLPGSSID
+426 AVAAEVKLPGSSFEVTT
-440 DATAVAQDDTQP
+440 TAQADNQP
-452 TGKTVTAGSTAGPNN
+452 SGKTVAAAADAGNNN

-473 RIRALHSDA
+473 RIRALHGDVSG
-482 SSNS
+482 NS

>member
-37 RRRVERRA
+37 KRRVERRA

-95 EHLADEIKRRD
+95 EHLADEIRRRD

-111 RDEEADNLRVQITA
+111 RDEDADNLRLQITA

-177 DNPQATADLTGMA
+177 DNPPATADLTGMA

-209 SLTRQIDEQRQDL
+209 ALTQQIDEQRQDL

-245 VAAASRAKSKSK
+245 VAASTKAKSRQT
-257 DEKSATPNQDMLI
+257 DEKSTTPNQDMLI

-278 DQLEQKILD
+278 DQLEQRIIE
-287 TERETETLTEEL
+287 TERETENLTEEL
-299 SRLDEMWN
+299 SRLDDMWN
-307 KNSASPDA
+307 KNNTDLGIDNDAAGSPDKSQKP
-315 DQTAAGN
+315 DREKTASGKKPASKSN
-322 TAKSEAPE
+322 TARTAKSKTDPAD
-330 TEKSKDEKAAA
+330 TAKEKS
-341 DKKTRAK
+341 
-348 SAGKSDKARSKADA
+348 
-362 ADATSHKTAKKPAD
+362 AKKPAA
-376 DAKRD
+376 DAKPD
-381 AEKQPADSQ
+381 ADRPQEKSAKTPQQPVSD
-390 DQAATAKAAN
+390 KAADDK
-400 CRPADTKTAKSK
+400 AA
-412 PAETKTA
+412 
-419 ETKTTEP
+419 EP
-426 VAVADVKLPGSSID
+426 VAMAEVKLPGSSMEV
-440 DATAVAQDDTQP
+440 TAVAQDDNQP
-452 TGKTVTAGSTAGPNN
+452 VGKTVTAGAGAGNNN

-482 SSNS
+482 PGNS

>member
-37 RRRVERRA
+37 KRRVERRA

-95 EHLADEIKRRD
+95 EHLADEVKRRD
-106 EEITK
+106 EELTK
-111 RDEEADNLRVQITA
+111 RDEDADNLKLQITA

-177 DNPQATADLTGMA
+177 DNPPATADLTGMA

-209 SLTRQIDEQRQDL
+209 ALTQQIDEQRQDL

-245 VAAASRAKSKSK
+245 VAASSKAKSKPT
-257 DEKSATPNQDMLI
+257 DEKSKTPNQDMLI
-270 KSGQANAS
+270 KSGQAHAS
-278 DQLEQKILD
+278 DQLEQKIIE
-287 TERETETLTEEL
+287 TERETENLTEEL
-299 SRLDEMWN
+299 SRLDEVWN
-307 KNSASPDA
+307 KNNTSQSVDDSAAESPDKSPKTGSETPKA
-315 DQTAAGN
+315 DSEQAASAKKPASKAG
-322 TAKSEAPE
+322 TDGRAKAKSEPE
-330 TEKSKDEKAAA
+330 DT
-341 DKKTRAK
+341 
-348 SAGKSDKARSKADA
+348 AGE
-362 ADATSHKTAKKPAD
+362 KTAKKPAD
-376 DAKRD
+376 DTRPVADQPKQKAAKD
-381 AEKQPADSQ
+381 SEQPASG
-390 DQAATAKAAN
+390 K
-400 CRPADTKTAKSK
+400 PADTKTAD
-412 PAETKTA
+412 TKKA
-419 ETKTTEP
+419 EP
-426 VAVADVKLPGSSID
+426 VAMAAEVKLPGSSMEV
-440 DATAVAQDDTQP
+440 TAVAQGDSQP
-452 TGKTVTAGSTAGPNN
+452 AAKTLTAGTSAGSNN

-482 SSNS
+482 PGSS